1 MKRCGKKFRTR
12 GTWRGVTGCMLHE
25 FKRLRIRVCDEEAWK
40 VWEVV
45 LDETMSGWCAL
56 VQDVGP
62 DHSLRGRVHGG
73 HTYRSIVRTAPG
85 RPPRTRRLRATIGGG
100 SARPPASCVGAGRRT
115 TRRRRR
121 GAACATRVGAR
132 LLDAAHALKPG
143 RLAFLLRLAF
153 PLRDVCLQWLR
164 HAHVQAL
171 AMPRGTPQQQ
181 QPCPRLRWTQE
192 ECHATCAE
200 AGVSSAFGRAP

>member
-1 MKRCGKKFRTR
+1 M
-12 GTWRGVTGCMLHE
+12 TGCRCCHE
-25 FKRLRIRVCDEEAWK
+25 FKRLRIRVGDEEAWK

-45 LDETMSGWCAL
+45 LDETMSGWRAL
-56 VQDVGP
+56 VQDVDTEP
-62 DHSLRGRVHGG
+62 H
-73 HTYRSIVRTAPG
+73 
-85 RPPRTRRLRATIGGG
+85 PPRQSPRRPRCVPTEVPCRQHQVALPEQRATIGGS

-121 GAACATRVGAR
+121 GTACATRVGAR
-132 LLDAAHALKPG
+132 LHDAAHALKPG

-192 ECHATCAE
+192 ERNATCAE

>member
-1 MKRCGKKFRTR
+1 M
-12 GTWRGVTGCMLHE
+12 TGCRCCHE
-25 FKRLRIRVCDEEAWK
+25 FKRLRIRVGDEEAWK

-45 LDETMSGWCAL
+45 LDETMSGW
-56 VQDVGP
+56 
-62 DHSLRGRVHGG
+62 RGQSPR
-73 HTYRSIVRTAPG
+73 
-85 RPPRTRRLRATIGGG
+85 RPRCVPTEVPCRQHQVAPRTRRLRATIGGS

-121 GAACATRVGAR
+121 GTACATRVGAR
-132 LLDAAHALKPG
+132 LHDAAHALKPG

-192 ECHATCAE
+192 ECNATCAE